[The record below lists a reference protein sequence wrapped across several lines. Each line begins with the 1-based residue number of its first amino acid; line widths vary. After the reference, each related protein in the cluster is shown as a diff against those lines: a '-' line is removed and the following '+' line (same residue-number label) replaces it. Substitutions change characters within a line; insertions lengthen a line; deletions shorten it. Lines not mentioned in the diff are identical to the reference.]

1 MMGEI
6 DSKKIVLVIAGL
18 LILPALW
25 YYFYFSDANTRINN
39 LRGEIERLQQ
49 YEAKLPV
56 LKRNYIKA
64 KKEFMIYS
72 AQLPLKEEIPSLLV
86 QLNGIVRSEGVSLLS
101 FTPYN
106 AVLSSTKLYFIKPI
120 SISIRANYTTCGEVF
135 ERISK
140 MKRLVKVKNF
150 SITNPKIVNSKLVIM
165 NINFN
170 AETYYFNKKVK

>member
-1 MMGEI
+1 MGEL
-6 DSKKIVLVIAGL
+6 DNKKIALIVIGL

-25 YYFYFSDANTRINN
+25 YYLYFSDANAKINK
-39 LRGEIERLQQ
+39 LRGEIERLQKYQ
-49 YEAKLPV
+49 SQLPI

-64 KKEFMIYS
+64 KNEFKVYS

-101 FTPYN
+101 FSPRN
-106 AVLSSTKLYFIKPI
+106 AALSSSKLYYTKPI
-120 SISIRANYTTCGEVF
+120 AISIKANYTTCGEVF

-140 MKRLVKVKNF
+140 MKRLVKVKDFTIN
-150 SITNPKIVNSKLVIM
+150 NPKIVNSKLVIM